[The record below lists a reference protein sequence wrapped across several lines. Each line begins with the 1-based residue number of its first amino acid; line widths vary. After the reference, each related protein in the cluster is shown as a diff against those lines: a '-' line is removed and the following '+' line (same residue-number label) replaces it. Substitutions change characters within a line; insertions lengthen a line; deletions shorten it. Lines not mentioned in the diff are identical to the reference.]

1 MSESD
6 TDEIDADAL
15 IDMMDKDNMIDI
27 VLRIM
32 PRSKKKSSV
41 THSQTPPSTEHAALI

>member
-32 PRSKKKSSV
+32 RGDPTLK
-41 THSQTPPSTEHAALI
+41 EEIEL